1 MNAVARD
8 RLALHLRSQGLE
20 AALLSNP
27 ATIAWLTGYAPPIQ
41 SGPSPFEAGTALGWW
56 EDNQLTLVVSNL
68 ESGAAK
74 ASKVRVIEY
83 VGYTIDEPLAPT
95 QNQAHGLAD
104 LLKNRSTFHGKVGVE
119 LASLSAEQLTRVGDL
134 LPRAALYSL
143 DGSLDRLRA
152 LKSPNEIDKIRAVVR
167 LCDQAQ
173 VYMRDHLH
181 EGKSEIELWGELKG
195 YLEVEIGARLAVLV
209 DLVAGMRTAEIGGP
223 PGGYRFRQG
232 DPVMLDFVPRLDG
245 YWGDNTDTRFV
256 GRPKPELEKVR
267 VAVREVLRRGVAAVR
282 PGLAARDLDRL
293 MRTAIADA
301 GYPVYP
307 HHSGH
312 GVGVT
317 YHEEPRIVPY
327 NELALEAG
335 MVIALE
341 PGIYLPD
348 VGGVRLEDV
357 VLVTADGCEVLTRHL
372 TSD

>member
-1 MNAVARD
+1 MNAVALD
-8 RLALHLRSQGLE
+8 RLAQHLRSQGLK
-20 AALLSNP
+20 AALLSSP

-41 SGPSPFEAGTALGWW
+41 SGPSPFEAGPALGWW
-56 EDNQLTLVVSNL
+56 EDNRLTLVASNL

-74 ASKVRVIEY
+74 ASGLRVIEY

-95 QNQAHGLAD
+95 HNMARGLGE
-104 LLKNRSTFHGKVGVE
+104 LLKGRGTFRGKVGVE
-119 LASLSAEQLTRVGDL
+119 LATLSAELLTRLGEL
-134 LPRAALYSL
+134 LPQAGLYSL
-143 DGSLDRLRA
+143 DGPLDGLRA
-152 LKSPNEIDKIRAVVR
+152 VKSPTEIDRIRAVVR
-167 LCDQAQ
+167 VCDQAQ

-195 YLEVEIGARLAVLV
+195 HLEVEIGARLAVLV
-209 DLVAGMRTAEIGGP
+209 DLVAGMRTAEIGGS
-223 PGGYRFRQG
+223 PGGYRFRPG

-267 VAVREVLRRGVAAVR
+267 GAVREALHRGVAAVR

-293 MRTAIADA
+293 MRTAIAEA

-327 NELALEAG
+327 NDLPLEPG

-341 PGIYLPD
+341 PGVYLPD

-357 VLVTADGCEVLTRHL
+357 VLVTADGCEVLTHHL